1 MAKILIIDDR
11 ATDRLLLV
19 TLLGYHGHA
28 LSEATN
34 GEEGLAKAKAERP
47 DLVICD
53 LLMPRVDGYQFLRL
67 LREDPQIAATPVLF
81 YSATYDGPAARA
93 LATSAGLT
101 SVLLKASDPEVILKR
116 VNEALG
122 GARPAP
128 PPVPAEFDR
137 KHAELLNEKL
147 FEKAAQLETSNRRLA
162 ALLDVGNRVAAE
174 HDPAGLAEHVCA
186 VARDILGGAAAAVC
200 LLEAGG
206 RSCRHSRSL
215 DLPPEVEVA
224 LTRSGPRAGL
234 LGDVLDDRQ
243 PRRLQG
249 PAPGAEPFGRGVR
262 TLLAVPI
269 ASPAAAH
276 GWLLA
281 LNKLGAPEFSPEDEQ
296 VARTLAAQ
304 VAVAYENA
312 LRYERIEQQAA
323 ALRAEVAERKRAE
336 EEVRRQREWLAVTL
350 QSIGDAVIATD
361 NAGRVLF
368 MNAVAENLTGW
379 PQPDAA
385 GAPLARVFRII
396 NEGTRATVE
405 SPVEKVL
412 REGTVQGLANHTVL
426 VARDGT
432 ERPIDDCAA
441 PIRDKSGTH
450 GVVLIFH
457 DVTERRELERQLR
470 ERAEKLAEA
479 DRRKTEF
486 LTMLAHELRNPL
498 APIRNALHVLQLRGD
513 DRAILEQVRGM
524 MGRQVEHM
532 ARMID
537 DLLEV
542 SRLTRGR
549 VALREE
555 PLDLAALLR
564 QAAEDHR
571 GPLEAAGLELRVHL
585 PPGPV
590 SVRGDRVRLA
600 QVLGNLLDNAR
611 KFSPRGAR
619 VDLGLAEEGDQAV
632 VTVADTGMGIAAR
645 DLPHIFEPFT
655 QADQGL
661 DRSTGGLGLGL
672 AMARG
677 LVELHG
683 GTVEAQSPGKDRGT
697 TLTVRLPRQAGG
709 PEAAAPTPPAE
720 APGRR
725 PRVLVI
731 EDNKDAGESLRM
743 LLELLGHEARVAVT
757 GAAGVE
763 EARRWRPEVVVCD
776 LGLPGMDGFKV
787 AQALRQAPE
796 TARVRLIALTGYGQ
810 EEDQRKALAAGFD
823 AYLVKPADTE
833 KLLRVIAGAPVR

>member
-19 TLLGYHGHA
+19 TLLGYHGHT
-28 LSEATN
+28 LLEAVN
-34 GEEGLAKAKAERP
+34 GEEGLARAKAERP

-53 LLMPRVDGYQFLRL
+53 LLMPRMDGYQFLRL
-67 LREDPQIAATPVLF
+67 LREDPAVGATPVLF
-81 YSATYDGPAARA
+81 YSATYDGPQAQA
-93 LATSAGLT
+93 LASSAGIT
-101 SVLLKASDPEVILKR
+101 SILLKASDPEVILQK

-122 GARPAP
+122 TARPAP
-128 PPVPAEFDR
+128 APLSEEFDR
-137 KHAELLNEKL
+137 QHAALLNEKL
-147 FEKAAQLETSNRRLA
+147 FEKAAELETSNRRLA
-162 ALLDVGNRVAAE
+162 ALLDVGTRLAAE
-174 HDPAGLAEHVCA
+174 HHPARLAEHVCA
-186 VARDILGGAAAAVC
+186 VARDILGPAAAAVC
-200 LLEAGG
+200 LLAADR
-206 RSCRHSRSL
+206 RSPRHFCGL
-215 DLPPEVEVA
+215 GLPAEVERA
-224 LTRSGPRAGL
+224 LAHSGPRAGL
-234 LGDVLDDRQ
+234 LGALLDDRR

-249 PAPGAEPFGRGVR
+249 APAAEPFGPGVR

-276 GWLLA
+276 GWLVA
-281 LNKLGAPEFSPEDEQ
+281 LNKLGAAEFSPEDEQ

-304 VAVAYENA
+304 VAVSYENA

-323 ALRAEVAERKRAE
+323 ALRAEVAERRRAE

-350 QSIGDAVIATD
+350 SSIGDAVIATD

-368 MNAVAENLTGW
+368 MNPVAEKLTGW
-379 PQPDAA
+379 RQPDAA
-385 GAPLARVFRII
+385 GAPLERVFRIL

-426 VARDGT
+426 VAQDGT

-441 PIRDKSGTH
+441 PIRDQSGTH

-457 DVTERRELERQLR
+457 DVTGQRELERQLR

-549 VALREE
+549 VALREQ
-555 PLDLAALLR
+555 PLDLATLVR
-564 QAAEDHR
+564 QVGEDHR
-571 GPLEAAGLELRVHL
+571 GPLESVGLELRVHL
-585 PPGPV
+585 PAAPV
-590 SVRGDRVRLA
+590 WVRGDPARLS

-619 VDLGLAEEGDQAV
+619 VDLRLAAEAAGAV
-632 VTVADTGMGIAAR
+632 VAVADTGVGIAPE
-645 DLPHIFEPFT
+645 DLPHLFEPFT
-655 QADQGL
+655 QGDQGL
-661 DRSTGGLGLGL
+661 ARSTGGLGLGL
-672 AMARG
+672 AMAKG

-683 GTVEAQSPGKDRGT
+683 GTVEAHSAGQGQGAT
-697 TLTVRLPRQAGG
+697 FTVRLPRQPGG
-709 PEAAAPTPPAE
+709 AE
-720 APGRR
+720 APAPGPAPAPPAGQP
-725 PRVLVI
+725 PRVLVV
-731 EDNKDAGESLRM
+731 EDGRDAAESLRM
-743 LLELLGHEARVAVT
+743 LLELLGHEVRVAPT
-757 GAAGVE
+757 GAAGLE
-763 EARRWRPEVVVCD
+763 EARRWRPDVVVCD

-796 TARVRLIALTGYGQ
+796 TARLRLVALTGYGQ
-810 EEDQRKALAAGFD
+810 EQDQRKALAAGFD

-833 KLLRVIAGAPVR
+833 KLLRVIAGAPAG